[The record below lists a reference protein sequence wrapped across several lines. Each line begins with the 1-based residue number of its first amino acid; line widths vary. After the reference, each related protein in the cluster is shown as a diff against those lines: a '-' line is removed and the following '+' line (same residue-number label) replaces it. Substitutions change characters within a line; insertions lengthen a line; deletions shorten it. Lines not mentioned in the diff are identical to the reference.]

1 MPILNG
7 DRYTGVTLHVIDDG
21 IDTGPIIDQK
31 LFEIDADETAFS
43 LYQKYIE
50 RGIELFQRNI
60 RTILSGDIVY
70 TSQDTKGSTYCGR
83 MYIDPSKAELS
94 TKMTWQQID
103 RFVRAYYFPVYQFAS
118 FQGRPVKRATLIERR
133 SGLRL
138 GPVALGQG
146 YTDVQC
152 IDALVRLW
160 YIE

>member
-1 MPILNG
+1 LPILNG

-60 RTILSGDIVY
+60 Y
-70 TSQDTKGSTYCGR
+70 
-83 MYIDPSKAELS
+83 PSKAELS

-160 YIE
+160 HIE